1 MVHQIK
7 KIVLIGPEST
17 GKTTLCEQLSV
28 HYDSSWVQEF
38 ARDYL
43 QTNGKEYKYIDIKKI
58 AEGQLK
64 YEETGIK
71 NAMELLKSNPQK
83 KHPVFLDTDF
93 HVLKVWSEFV
103 FNQCDNWILN
113 TISERN
119 YDLYLLCAPDIPWV
133 KDEYREAPD
142 LELRLKIFE
151 HYKEIM
157 INQYTPWK
165 IINGD
170 FDSRLAQSIKAVEE
184 LFQ

>member
-1 MVHQIK
+1 MEYQIK

-17 GKTTLCEQLSV
+17 GKTTLCEQLSA
-28 HYDSSWVQEF
+28 HYNSVWVEEY
-38 ARDYL
+38 ARTYL
-43 QTNGKEYKYIDIKKI
+43 QANGKEYSLDDIRKI

-64 YEETGIK
+64 SEEIGIEK
-71 NAMELLKSNPQK
+71 ALGLLSSNPQK
-83 KHPVFLDTDF
+83 KRPLFLDTDF

-113 TISERN
+113 TISVRN
-119 YDLYLLCAPDIPWV
+119 YDLYLLCEPDIPWI
-133 KDEYREAPD
+133 KDKYREAPD

-151 HYKEIM
+151 YYKEIM
-157 INQYTPWK
+157 INQHTPWK

-170 FDSRLAQSIKAVEE
+170 FDARLAQSIKAVDR